1 MKKGIDNDINHDN
14 NEERDKID
22 NDDVVIGSI
31 MKADTDV
38 NVDGDDNG
46 SEIVRSVD
54 LMDEHH
60 HPSTDV
66 DVTSIELNNSTDNKE
81 EIVNNR
87 VVDNLNDDNDDN
99 QSKNIRN
106 DNDYDHVKTSITE
119 NDGII
124 TIDES
129 KTTID
134 GDEINVVEIS

>member
-1 MKKGIDNDINHDN
+1 MKKGIDNDINHD

-46 SEIVRSVD
+46 SEIVGSVD

-81 EIVNNR
+81 EIVNNS